1 MKKLNWNKLPDL
13 KVKGTIWEKDAVDS
27 KVDLNTSELE
37 ALFGAQGSGSGGGVS
52 ASGKAKPEPKET
64 KPAAVTVI
72 DPKRAQSV
80 NLVLAKLVQARLDQP
95 TVIRALVEGDLTM
108 LDNAK
113 MPIPDV
119 LNLLLNTLPS
129 PDEVQLLDDCH
140 EPRQSMGDVEQWM
153 LMLKE
158 KVPQFQARTTAL
170 VARSS
175 FSESYGE
182 KYRIVS
188 TVLET
193 AKQIKSSKALVRL
206 LQQTLAIGNYL
217 NGTSRNGGAY
227 GFKLNVLTDLA
238 SCKTTDGKSTLLHY
252 LAKNT
257 AKMGT
262 GGAPLIDTV
271 KKELSAMD
279 APLRFEWAAVSAEV
293 DILSSSVRRIETLV
307 ASDKVA
313 AFTASMGTFL
323 QEAKAK
329 MDALSKMK
337 AEVNQLCLDLGTWF
351 AEQKV
356 DKEPEKFFALIGTF
370 VKTLENA
377 DKYNREAV
385 ERDEKQRKRQETAA
399 KEAEE
404 AKNRP
409 KKSAQATA
417 AVVDEAS
424 FRTAL
429 ASRRRFVE
437 DLEAGIAEGRV
448 QRHRASVA
456 ADGMVGL

>member
-1 MKKLNWNKLPDL
+1 
-13 KVKGTIWEKDAVDS
+13 
-27 KVDLNTSELE
+27 
-37 ALFGAQGSGSGGGVS
+37 
-52 ASGKAKPEPKET
+52 
-64 KPAAVTVI
+64 
-72 DPKRAQSV
+72 
-80 NLVLAKLVQARLDQP
+80 
-95 TVIRALVEGDLTM
+95 M

-129 PDEVQLLDDCH
+129 SDEVQLLDDCH